1 MTKAWGR
8 PVKHDGRGFPDYL
21 PDDGVVRIAFGS
33 GHIADFRVVDAKGVA
48 GWTWSPGSMGR
59 SSGDVIAYRVPV
71 AINDICEPNEGLT
84 TAEAQSI
91 DTWIEQNTPP
101 PTDDPADPAP
111 LDRDGI
117 LDAARACVTRDRAAT
132 HGDAERSFTRIAAY
146 WSTHLGHRV
155 TAVDIPVMM
164 ALLKMARIG
173 GNPAHLDSWIDG
185 CGYLA
190 CGGEIAA
197 DLARRPF

>member
-8 PVKHDGRGFPDYL
+8 LINHDGRGFPDNL
-21 PDDGVVRIAFGS
+21 PDEGMIRVVFGS
-33 GHIADFRVVDAKGVA
+33 GRVKDFRIIEAKLVG
-48 GWTWSPGSMGR
+48 GWDWNRMTWRRLST
-59 SSGDVIAYRVPV
+59 DVIFYAFP
-71 AINDICEPNEGLT
+71 ITMNDICDPNEALT

-91 DTWIEQNTPP
+91 DTWIEQHTPT

-132 HGDAERSFTRIAAY
+132 HGDAEQSFTRIAAF
-146 WSTHLGHRV
+146 WSIHLGHQV
-155 TAVDIPVMM
+155 TATDVAIMM
-164 ALLKMARIG
+164 ALLKMGRIG